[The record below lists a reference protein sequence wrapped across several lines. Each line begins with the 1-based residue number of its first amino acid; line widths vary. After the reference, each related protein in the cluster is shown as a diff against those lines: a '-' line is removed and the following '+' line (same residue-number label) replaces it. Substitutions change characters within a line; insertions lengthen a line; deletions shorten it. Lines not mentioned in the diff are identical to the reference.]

1 MLILGIDPGTAIT
14 GYGLIKANGNRL
26 TPVEYGAIRTRAG
39 DDTATR
45 LSNLHG
51 DLCSLLKETHP
62 DVVAVEQLFFNTN
75 VTTALAVGQA
85 RGVILL
91 AAAQAGIDIVEYTPL
106 QVKQTVTG
114 NGRATKQQVAFM
126 VKALLGLK
134 AAPRPDD
141 VSDAL
146 AIAICHAHMGSTLG
160 KLAQAVKGR

>member
-14 GYGLIKANGNRL
+14 GYGLVKADGNRL
-26 TPVEYGAIRTRAG
+26 TPLEYGALRTRAR

-51 DLCSLLKETHP
+51 DLCSLLKETQP

-91 AAAQAGIDIVEYTPL
+91 AAAQAGIHIVEYTPL

-114 NGRATKQQVAFM
+114 NGRATKEQVGFM

-134 AAPRPDD
+134 AIPRPDD

-146 AIAICHAHMGSTLG
+146 AIAICHAHMDSTLK
-160 KLAQAVKGR
+160 KLAQAAKGR